1 MSQFSEVIQLV
12 RKEQVTLFLGAGFSL
27 KAGAPSCWSL
37 IDAILNQVP
46 YEDKEDFVNL
56 TLEALCQKF
65 VEYNDEGRN
74 ALIRT
79 LKPLFNFE
87 RKIVKIKYP
96 YLIFLTSSGFSRL
109 IMIR

>member
-27 KAGAPSCWSL
+27 EAGAPNSSSL
-37 IDAILNQVP
+37 IDAILNKVP

-56 TLEALCQKF
+56 TLDALCQKF
-65 VEYNDEGRN
+65 VEYNNEGRS

-79 LKPLFNFE
+79 LKPLFN
-87 RKIVKIKYP
+87 
-96 YLIFLTSSGFSRL
+96 
-109 IMIR
+109 